1 MFQILITFYVT
12 IATTL
17 HFLKKGWDPVKSFSF
32 WKFGC
37 RLNTPAERGWGVL
50 CTYIYIYICIWPLFV
65 DGMQLSVLFT
75 RKSWYSSDQY
85 RKHKRLRWPW
95 SYPVV
100 LNLCINLVIITYKLN
115 SQFKLT
121 ELWPLTVNFLKVSSQ
136 SYLAG
141 LSKICFFT
149 TYVDQMIIQ

>member
-1 MFQILITFYVT
+1 MWQLQPPSTSWKKVEIPSSLSLFENLVVGSTPLQKGGGVYYV
-12 IATTL
+12 
-17 HFLKKGWDPVKSFSF
+17 H
-32 WKFGC
+32 
-37 RLNTPAERGWGVL
+37 
-50 CTYIYIYICIWPLFV
+50 IYIYICIWTLFV
-65 DGMQLSVLFT
+65 DGVQLSVLFT